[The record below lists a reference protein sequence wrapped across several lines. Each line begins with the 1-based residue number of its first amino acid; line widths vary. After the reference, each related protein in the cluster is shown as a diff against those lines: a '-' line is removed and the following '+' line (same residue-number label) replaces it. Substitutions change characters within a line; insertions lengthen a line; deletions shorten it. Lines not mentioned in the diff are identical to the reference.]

1 MNKWKERHDM
11 KDNKKSVV
19 IFLADGFEECEALVT
34 VDLLRRAGTE
44 VIMASIMNS
53 CNVTGAHG
61 IEILADALAKDVDYE
76 NYDMVV
82 LPGGGEGTNNLM
94 KSEIVA
100 KQCIEFAAN
109 KLVAA
114 ICAAPGVLGK
124 CGILN
129 GKRATCYPS
138 CEPTMIGA
146 TPIPQD
152 VVVDENIITG
162 RAPGAAIPF
171 ALVLISQLYDKE
183 TADKIRNDIVYK

>member
-1 MNKWKERHDM
+1 ME
-11 KDNKKSVV
+11 DNKKSVV

-34 VDLLRRAGTE
+34 VDLLRRAGAE
-44 VIMASIMNS
+44 VTMASIMNRL
-53 CNVTGAHG
+53 NVTGAHN
-61 IEILADALAKDVDYE
+61 IEILTDAMAEDVDYAL
-76 NYDMVV
+76 YDMVV
-82 LPGGGEGTNNLM
+82 LPGGGVGTDNLM
-94 KSEIVA
+94 KSEIVE
-100 KQCIEFAAN
+100 KQCKKFASD

-146 TPIPQD
+146 IPVPQD
-152 VVVDENIITG
+152 VVVDGNIITG

-171 ALVLISQLYDKE
+171 ALELINQLYGRKV
-183 TADKIRNDIVYK
+183 ADKIKDDIVYK